1 MLSYI
6 ISCSLPMSSTRVP
19 GIQSTMVPMNTHV
32 TVTVHEAQLEVFH
45 VLSLKLLKTNL
56 KIQFAIEETEPLR
69 GWVISPQVTE
79 QVNSGICIQI

>member
-1 MLSYI
+1 
-6 ISCSLPMSSTRVP
+6 MSSTRVP
-19 GIQSTMVPMNTHV
+19 GIQSIMVPMNTPV
-32 TVTVHEAQLEVFH
+32 TVTVREARLEVFH
-45 VLSLKLLKTNL
+45 ILSLKLFKTNL